1 MKLEH
6 YLPDLEE
13 ETGPIE
19 TVREWAPSVYY
30 IEAGPEEPFWKEF
43 FVVLDDAPMASK
55 VRNYG
60 KKMDG
65 LHLFAQN
72 DDTSGWR
79 IVQYEISKYHA
90 SQGKKLPPEELFHDF
105 SLHAMELH
113 PEYFGTFPVP
123 YHTPDGYMLRH
134 RTLANGIYWLET
146 STYKELLAVCFP
158 IWNAELS
165 TAALALAKVT
175 DQDRTAGIKK
185 SMGYIFF
192 SKEFS
197 CVPVYEL
204 METRKEW
211 DGTVIHRPALMNA
224 LWEYAPKYTRCLNGG
239 KGQALDSRVLQI
251 LEAANLDILP
261 QPVASELTCMFP
273 DVGTDFLLLE

>member
-1 MKLEH
+1 MKLED

-19 TVREWAPSVYY
+19 TVQERAPGVYY
-30 IEAGPEEPFWKEF
+30 IEADLEESFWKEF

-65 LHLFAQN
+65 LRFFAQ
-72 DDTSGWR
+72 DDEASGWR

-90 SQGKKLPPEELFHDF
+90 SQGKTLSPEDLFHDF

-123 YHTPDGYMLRH
+123 YHTPDGYTLRC

-146 STYKELLAVCFP
+146 STYKEMLTVCFP

-192 SKEFS
+192 SEELS
-197 CVPVYEL
+197 CVAVYEL

-224 LWEYAPKYTRCLNGG
+224 LWEYAPQYTRCLNGG
-239 KGQALDSRVLQI
+239 KGQALDNRARQI
-251 LEAANLDILP
+251 LEAADLEILP
-261 QPVASELTCMFP
+261 QPVASELIGMFP
-273 DVGTDFLLLE
+273 NVGTDFLLLE

>member
-1 MKLEH
+1 MKIED

-19 TVREWAPSVYY
+19 TVQDRAPGVYY
-30 IEAGPEEPFWKEF
+30 IESDVNGTFWKEF
-43 FVVLDDAPMASK
+43 LVVLDDAPMVSK

-65 LHLFAQN
+65 LRLFAL
-72 DDTSGWR
+72 DDDASGWR

-90 SQGKKLPPEELFHDF
+90 SQGKKLPPEDLFQDL

-113 PEYFGTFPVP
+113 PEYFGAFPVP
-123 YHTPDGYMLRH
+123 YHTPDGYTLRY

-146 STYKELLAVCFP
+146 STYKEMLTICFP

-165 TAALALAKVT
+165 TAAITLAKVT
-175 DQDRTAGIKK
+175 DRDRIAGIKK
-185 SMGYIFF
+185 SMCYIFF
-192 SKEFS
+192 SKELS

-211 DGTVIHRPALMNA
+211 DETVIHRPALMNA

-239 KGQALDSRVLQI
+239 KDQALDDQTRHI
-251 LEAANLDILP
+251 LEAADLEILP
-261 QPVASELTCMFP
+261 QPVASEPVGMFP